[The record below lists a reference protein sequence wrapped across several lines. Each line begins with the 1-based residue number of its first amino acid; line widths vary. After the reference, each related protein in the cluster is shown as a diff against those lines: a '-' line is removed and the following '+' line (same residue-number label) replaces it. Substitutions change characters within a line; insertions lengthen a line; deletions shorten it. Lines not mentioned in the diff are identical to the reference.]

1 MSQYKE
7 EDYDWALWYELESYC
22 QEVTCKD
29 IDWDKCPIPRH
40 MINKYPK
47 ETKKTNQRKENK
59 NETFKF

>member
-1 MSQYKE
+1 MAQYKE
-7 EDYDWALWYELESYC
+7 EDFDLALWIELERYRE
-22 QEVTCKD
+22 EVTCKD

-59 NETFKF
+59 NETLKF